1 MQLRTAF
8 VGVSS
13 ARSKRVI
20 SAIRAASEAELTA
33 VHLSGQDNRS
43 SRLTDEFH
51 AVFIDRSLKD
61 AELEAWLSTVRRSN
75 PGLPVILIYQSEPDG
90 RAFLLAS
97 RYDCWLFGEADRMG
111 RTLSPAELGE
121 ALVRSAAE
129 RSVEHRLM
137 AVSLSAGP
145 CSTGT

>member
-8 VGVSS
+8 VGVSP

-43 SRLTDEFH
+43 RWLREELH
-51 AVFIDRSLKD
+51 AVFIDHNLED
-61 AELEAWLSTVRRSN
+61 AELEAWLGMVRRSN
-75 PGLPVILIYQSEPDG
+75 PSLPVILIYQSEPDG
-90 RAFLLAS
+90 RSFLLAN

-121 ALVRSAAE
+121 ALIRSAAE

-137 AVSLSAGP
+137 AVSLSSGP
-145 CSTGT
+145 CSTGA